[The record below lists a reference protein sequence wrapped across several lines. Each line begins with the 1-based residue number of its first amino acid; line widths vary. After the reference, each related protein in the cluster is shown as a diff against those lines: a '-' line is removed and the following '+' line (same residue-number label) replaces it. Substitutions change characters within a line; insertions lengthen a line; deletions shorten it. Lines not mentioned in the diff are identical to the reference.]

1 VVLSVQSSS
10 PETTFAIIFAIVWL
24 GAVVL
29 TLNVLL
35 LVSRRSPGL
44 CSNESVTHSLIALG
58 YARSTLQSAQGGRII
73 FFQSVA
79 VIGYCLFPLDVRA
92 QHMSPAPMA

>member
-1 VVLSVQSSS
+1 MPLTASFGQAVLLSVQSSS

-35 LVSRRSPGL
+35 LVSRRRLS
-44 CSNESVTHSLIALG
+44 
-58 YARSTLQSAQGGRII
+58 
-73 FFQSVA
+73 
-79 VIGYCLFPLDVRA
+79 
-92 QHMSPAPMA
+92 